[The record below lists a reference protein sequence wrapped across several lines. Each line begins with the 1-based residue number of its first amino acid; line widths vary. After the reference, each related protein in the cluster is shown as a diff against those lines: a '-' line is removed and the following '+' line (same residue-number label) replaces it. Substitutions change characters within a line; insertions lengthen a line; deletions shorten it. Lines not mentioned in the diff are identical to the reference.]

1 MADVVVRGGQDW
13 GKLAGQ
19 GDQRPVEHRLLL
31 GLDLHR
37 LPPELPGPED
47 GRDAPPEP
55 LSSLPLPRLIF
66 GILHSHMFSWDILFD
81 CGHHGNDL

>member
-55 LSSLPLPRLIF
+55 LSSLPLPHLIF
-66 GILHSHMFSWDILFD
+66 GILHSHMFSWDILWSWEKE
-81 CGHHGNDL
+81 GES